1 MQAPRFPVRSG
12 PPFLFI
18 SSFPFVVS
26 QTLEMCRSMTEI
38 GEHAAPPRLKIRAFF
53 LRLLVGDKH
62 SADAVRTLPESLI
75 LIYLP
80 RIDGNKLEINGTKV
94 RAEKPVFLALHRT
107 RSVER
112 DRMEAVFASTD
123 RVLAAD
129 GACFEAFFGD
139 EKLLKGVF
147 RRCKCEWE
155 VECKGGDEGEIAGV
169 AAVEIGVAGANGSV
183 MVGRVEMGA
192 KRGRRRGFCSK
203 LEEIPEESDG
213 CDCCWG
219 GGDDDEGREMVGSDG
234 EDLKEMDREDC
245 EMEIEGVRWA
255 VDVGIWVMCLG
266 VGFLVSRASFGF
278 RKKRLF

>member
-1 MQAPRFPVRSG
+1 
-12 PPFLFI
+12 
-18 SSFPFVVS
+18 
-26 QTLEMCRSMTEI
+26 MCRSTTEI
-38 GEHAAPPRLKIRAFF
+38 GEHAALSRLKIRAFF
-53 LRLLVGDKH
+53 LRLLVGDKP
-62 SADAVRTLPESLI
+62 SADAVLTLPESLT

-94 RAEKPVFLALHRT
+94 RAEKPVFLALHRAQ
-107 RSVER
+107 SVER
-112 DRMEAVFASTD
+112 DRMEAVFVCTD

-147 RRCKCEWE
+147 RRCKGEWE
-155 VECKGGDEGEIAGV
+155 VECRGGDEGEIAWV
-169 AAVEIGVAGANGSV
+169 AAVEICVAGENGSL

-192 KRGRRRGFCSK
+192 KRGRRRGFCLK

-213 CDCCWG
+213 CDCCCCG
-219 GGDDDEGREMVGSDG
+219 GGDDDEGREMVRSDG
-234 EDLKEMDREDC
+234 EDLKEMGREDC
-245 EMEIEGVRWA
+245 EMEMEGVRWA

-278 RKKRLF
+278 PKKRLF